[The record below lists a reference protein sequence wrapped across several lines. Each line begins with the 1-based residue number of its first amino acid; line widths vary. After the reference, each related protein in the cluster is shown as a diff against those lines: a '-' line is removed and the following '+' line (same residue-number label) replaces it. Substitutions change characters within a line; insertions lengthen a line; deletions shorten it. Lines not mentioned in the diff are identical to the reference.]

1 MAERIIPEAK
11 SRSRLLSFINEYKD
25 KTGTAPGSPT
35 GSVQINVSGS
45 FSGSDDLVWVS
56 GDHDGLGI
64 GAGAANPPKVHLDVN
79 HSNVAWLDADTGGG
93 ESVTFGTGLTT
104 KGKLYYLHT
113 GSSEWKQTDADVQ
126 ESGSYQMLAI
136 ALGAKA
142 NVHGMLIRGFY
153 HMDSYLEGSFVAGR
167 QVWMGDAT
175 GYASVDKPTASK
187 AIVRQVGYCIPTSK
201 IVYFNP
207 STYFVQLP

>member
-25 KTGTAPGSPT
+25 KAGTAPGAPT

-45 FSGSDDLVWVS
+45 FSGSGDLVWTS
-56 GDHDGLGI
+56 GHNDGLGI
-64 GAGAANPPKVHLDVN
+64 GGGAANPPKVHLDVN
-79 HSNVAWLDADTGGG
+79 HTNVAWLAADTGGG
-93 ESVTFGTGLTT
+93 ESVTFGTGTTT

-113 GSSEWKQTDADVQ
+113 GSSEWKQTNAAIE

-136 ALGAKA
+136 ALGTDATED
-142 NVHGMLIRGFY
+142 GMLIRGFY
-153 HMDSYLEGSFVAGR
+153 HMDTYFEGTFKPGR
-167 QVWMGDAT
+167 PVWMADVA
-175 GYASVDKPTASK
+175 GYASVERPVGSK
-187 AIVRQVGYCIPTSK
+187 EIVRQVGYCIPTEK

-207 STYFVQLP
+207 STYFVQI